1 MIRLGVVSAFLPEL
15 PLAQVLDLCTREGFA
30 CVELMCWPAGRA
42 DRRYAGVTHIDVTA
56 LGGRQRRRHKEAVG
70 AIRRAASALG

>member
-56 LGGRQRRRHKEAVG
+56 LGGEDNGAGIKRQLGQSG
-70 AIRRAASALG
+70 APPAR